1 METIIGSPSASAS
14 GPGQQAAL
22 IKDGTA
28 ATFMKD
34 VVEASRQVLVLVDF
48 WAPWC
53 GPCKQLTPA
62 LEKLVTAAK
71 GAVRLVK
78 INVDAEPAI
87 AQQLRIQSIPT
98 VYAFKNGQPVDGFQG
113 ALPES
118 QLKQFIQNLVGPQG
132 PAEIEAVLEAAEQAF
147 EAGDMAAAEA
157 LFGQAAQ
164 LEPENPKALAG
175 LAHVLI
181 GARRYEEAQQLLAQV
196 PKAHDNHTDVV
207 GARAAL
213 ALAQETKDVGD
224 VDALI
229 AAIGRDPADCQ
240 ARFDLALALT
250 AAGDHQGAADHLL
263 EIVRRNRAWNDDAA
277 RQQLVKMFDAFGPTS
292 PFTLTNR
299 RRLSSL
305 LFA

>member
-1 METIIGSPSASAS
+1 MEPIIGSPNAP
-14 GPGQQAAL
+14 GPGPAPGL
-22 IKDGTA
+22 IKNGTA
-28 ATFMKD
+28 ATFMTD
-34 VVEASRQVLVLVDF
+34 VIEASQKAVVLVDF

-62 LEKLVTAAK
+62 LEKLVNAAR

-118 QLKQFIQNLVGPQG
+118 QLKQFIDSVAGPQG
-132 PAEIEAVLEAAEQAF
+132 PAEIDAVLEAAEQAF
-147 EAGDMAAAEA
+147 EAGDLDTAQA
-157 LFGQAAQ
+157 LFSQAHEM
-164 LEPENPKALAG
+164 EPENPKALAG

-181 GARRYEEAQQLLAQV
+181 RTQEYDAAATVLAQV
-196 PKAHDNHTDVV
+196 PAAHNNHTDVV

-213 ALAQETKDVGD
+213 ALAQETKDSGD
-224 VDALI
+224 VDGLM
-229 AAIGRDPADCQ
+229 AAVGGNPADHQ
-240 ARFDLALALT
+240 ARYDLALALT

-263 EIVRRNRAWNDDAA
+263 EIVRQNRAWNDDAA
-277 RQQLVKMFDAFGPTS
+277 RQQLVKMFEAMGPTS

>member
-1 METIIGSPSASAS
+1 MESIIGRPTP
-14 GPGQQAAL
+14 PGTGDPAGL

-28 ATFMKD
+28 ASFMQD
-34 VVEASRQVLVLVDF
+34 VIEASRHAVVLVDF

-53 GPCKQLTPA
+53 GPCKQLGPT

-98 VYAFKNGQPVDGFQG
+98 VYAFKNGQPIDGFQG

-118 QLKQFIQNLVGPQG
+118 QLKQFIQNLTGPQG
-132 PAEIEAVLEAAEQAF
+132 PGEIDAVLEAAEQAL
-147 EAGDMAAAEA
+147 ASGDLGGAQM
-157 LFGQAAQ
+157 LYSQACEM
-164 LEPENPKALAG
+164 EPENPKALAG
-175 LAHVLI
+175 LAQVLI
-181 GARRYEEAQQLLAQV
+181 GAKEFDAAAQVLAQV
-196 PKAHDNHTDVV
+196 PKEHDNHTAVV
-207 GARAAL
+207 AARAAL
-213 ALAQETKDVGD
+213 ELAQQTKDTGD
-224 VDALI
+224 LHALR
-229 AAIGRDPADCQ
+229 AAVEKNPADYQ
-240 ARFDLALALT
+240 ARYDLALALT

-263 EIVRRNRAWNDDAA
+263 EIVRLNRAWNDDAA
-277 RQQLVKMFDAFGPTS
+277 RQQLIKMFEAMGPTS